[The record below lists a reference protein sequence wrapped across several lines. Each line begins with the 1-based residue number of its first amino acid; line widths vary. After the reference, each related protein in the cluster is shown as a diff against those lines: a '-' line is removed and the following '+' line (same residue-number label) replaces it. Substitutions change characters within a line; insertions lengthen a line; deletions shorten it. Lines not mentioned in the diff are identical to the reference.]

1 MIKKYKTELFNWEY
15 YVEINKDL
23 KNINSLEKA
32 LQHFYNCGDKEN
44 RITNNFNWLHY
55 LILNQDLI
63 ENNIIEEEAVIQH
76 YLNYGINEKRIYNI
90 K

>member
-1 MIKKYKTELFNWEY
+1 M
-15 YVEINKDL
+15 EINKDL
-23 KNINSLEKA
+23 KNINSFEKA
-32 LQHFYNCGDKEN
+32 LEHFHKCGEKEN
-44 RITNNFNWLHY
+44 RITNDFNWLHY

-63 ENNIIEEEAVIQH
+63 EHNIIEEEGVIQH